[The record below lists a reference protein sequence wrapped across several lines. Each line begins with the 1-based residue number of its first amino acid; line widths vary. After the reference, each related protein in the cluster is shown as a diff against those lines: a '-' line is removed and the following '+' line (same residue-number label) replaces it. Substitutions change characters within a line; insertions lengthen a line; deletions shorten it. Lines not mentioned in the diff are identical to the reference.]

1 MIGQMLCKQEFY
13 RGDDWADAVYH
24 RVCSANFRTM
34 KQIPAIHEHEDSSL
48 KKLKVGRRPEK
59 QRADAFLEVARF
71 LEENDGCV
79 SLKSCFPIIISTFIP
94 IITIIITRFIA
105 YIQFE
110 KIIKKI

>member
-71 LEENDGCV
+71 LEENDDELRMC
-79 SLKSCFPIIISTFIP
+79 
-94 IITIIITRFIA
+94 
-105 YIQFE
+105 
-110 KIIKKI
+110 IIKILFSDYHINIYPNNHDNHYTFHCLHSV